1 MKKIAMFLIAT
12 VGFVFVANAQQD
24 KKSIQGD
31 YNNTVLVSVSD
42 DSQTSTSITF
52 YNNSTNEIKVCVEV
66 YNDQGSKLGGDCYTI
81 PAAPA
86 QGSHSETT
94 KKLSKPVACRSATSG
109 CEVKRIKI
117 TSAKVQN

>member
-1 MKKIAMFLIAT
+1 MFLIAT

-24 KKSIQGD
+24 KKSIQGLKEGLVEFKD
-31 YNNTVLVSVSD
+31 PEFPIMLDNLERASHADIGINN
-42 DSQTSTSITF
+42 
-52 YNNSTNEIKVCVEV
+52 N